1 MTAFPLAS
9 RALLTIHPHSTRT
22 AHGQAPTCHKEPM
35 AAPGADRLRP
45 PLRSG
50 REDRQ
55 RGASGSDGSSALG
68 ASAPARRQ
76 RRLGCRWSVE
86 LDDDAGATTAFF
98 PGCPAL
104 ASPLPPSRPPTLPLR
119 DPTARVRPNRESQHR
134 QRAGECRQPA
144 SLGDAAQHG
153 RPALAAGTRE
163 PDAAAHGS
171 SASDPLRAPPAADRR
186 SANRSPGGHGRRD
199 PRTAASVL
207 DRQPPAGRGSLPVG
221 VPAGLAGV
229 PAGLAEVQAG
239 LAGVPAP
246 CRQVQ
251 EAAAGT
257 LPGRSQRAGTTAGTG
272 QPPEPRSSGSDLP
285 ECRQRPPASCTSW
298 PGAAV
303 SSRAPRRLWAWRRGQ

>member
-86 LDDDAGATTAFF
+86 LDHDAGATTAFF

-104 ASPLPPSRPPTLPLR
+104 ASPLPAFAATDPAVERSHGSRPTQPRIAAPAACRRVPAACPAWRRCAARATCACRRDSPTRRRCPRQLRERPAASATRSRSPIGEPLAGR
-119 DPTARVRPNRESQHR
+119 PRQARSPNRC
-134 QRAGECRQPA
+134 QRARPAAAGRPWQPA
-144 SLGDAAQHG
+144 GWRAG
-153 RPALAAGTRE
+153 RA
-163 PDAAAHGS
+163 
-171 SASDPLRAPPAADRR
+171 RR
-186 SANRSPGGHGRRD
+186 SAGRTR
-199 PRTAASVL
+199 
-207 DRQPPAGRGSLPVG
+207 
-221 VPAGLAGV
+221 
-229 PAGLAEVQAG
+229 
-239 LAGVPAP
+239 
-246 CRQVQ
+246 
-251 EAAAGT
+251 
-257 LPGRSQRAGTTAGTG
+257 
-272 QPPEPRSSGSDLP
+272 
-285 ECRQRPPASCTSW
+285 
-298 PGAAV
+298 
-303 SSRAPRRLWAWRRGQ
+303 